1 MAKVVITLEDT
12 IDEAT
17 QKPGASVT
25 LDFPEGGTPEELL
38 ATMEISQLPPSHRL
52 AAFVMQALH
61 EETQRAEEQDAVEGS
76 SEEDNDAAEEDAL
89 ATAADDA
96 DDFADVELGAPA
108 CSTDGPCEA
117 CQ

>member
-38 ATMEISQLPPSHRL
+38 ATMEVSQLPPSHKL
-52 AAFVMQALH
+52 AAFVMQALQ
-61 EETQRAEEQDAVEGS
+61 EETQRAEELDAT
-76 SEEDNDAAEEDAL
+76 EDAL

-96 DDFADVELGAPA
+96 DDFADVELGPPS
-108 CSTDGPCEA
+108 CSTDGPCES